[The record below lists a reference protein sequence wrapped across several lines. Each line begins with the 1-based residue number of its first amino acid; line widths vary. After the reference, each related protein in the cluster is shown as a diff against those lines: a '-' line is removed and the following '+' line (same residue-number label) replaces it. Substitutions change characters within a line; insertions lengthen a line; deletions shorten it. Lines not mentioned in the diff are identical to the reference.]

1 MSSSEFSLEIQEA
14 PPRHDRGTGARYK
27 VAGRS
32 SARRPSRR
40 STHRGP
46 VGPVQTAFN
55 FDARRV
61 RERRQ
66 PSTRK
71 VKTKS
76 RTWRTINA
84 TEPRSYFEQ
93 VEEQHLG
100 IEQLP
105 KKPQTRAECDTVPRP
120 CPFVSCKYNLA
131 IRLTDGDIRFSS
143 AHTGHS
149 HGDQRTPYQRIE
161 ELINNVVDGVH
172 GTNCALDYADRV
184 AKGDQMS
191 TESVGKVLGYTR
203 EMVRQIQNSGLQKIR
218 TSLAEMGFA
227 GDIKWGDEA
236 A

>member
-1 MSSSEFSLEIQEA
+1 MSSAEFSLEIQEA
-14 PPRHDRGTGARYK
+14 PPREGRGAGAGYK

-32 SARRPSRR
+32 STRRPPRR
-40 STHRGP
+40 SAHRGLE
-46 VGPVQTAFN
+46 GPVQTAFN
-55 FDARRV
+55 FDVRRV
-61 RERRQ
+61 QKNRQ
-66 PSTRK
+66 PRTRS

-76 RTWRTINA
+76 RTWRTISA
-84 TEPRSYFEQ
+84 SEARSYFEQ
-93 VEEQHLG
+93 VDDDHLG
-100 IEQLP
+100 HEQLP
-105 KKPQTRAECDTVPRP
+105 TKPRTRAECDSVPRP

-131 IRLTDGDIRFSS
+131 IRLSDGDIRFSS

-149 HGDQRTPYQRIE
+149 HGDQRTPYQRLE

-203 EMVRQIQNSGLQKIR
+203 EMVRQIQKSGLQKIR
-218 TSLAEMGFA
+218 ASLAEMGFA
-227 GDIKWGDEA
+227 GDIKWEDEA